1 MFSTSHVKQK
11 RGIALPDFKKEKILG
26 VGQELESI
34 GINNVLH
41 FFLKKRPY
49 SLFLLS
55 LTNAINFSLYI
66 ILLRSQSVVPFI
78 LWSREVY

>member
-1 MFSTSHVKQK
+1 MFSTIHVKQK
-11 RGIALPDFKKEKILG
+11 RGIALLDFKKGKILG

-34 GINNVLH
+34 GMNNVFP
-41 FFLKKRPY
+41 FFKKTPY

-66 ILLRSQSVVPFI
+66 ILLRSQSVVPFM
-78 LWSREVY
+78 LGEV